1 MKRFFNGLTLS
12 IIFGIIFTLL
22 RKSLDI
28 YLYIP
33 GMDSLFP
40 IIFLSY
46 ILILVMIGIYL
57 NNPIFGILCG
67 LVSLFSKYLTEITT
81 LKFDGTPIVTFTDKL
96 YPNLNFE
103 NLNILLTPIIFSILY
118 FLLSKID
125 SEKREKIHN
134 PLISLILLIAIFLGF
149 FLNYYYLEDS
159 IYLLPLTSFIL
170 GLISF
175 NLVLSLTSGI
185 FFGISFSF
193 FNLLILKFKGD
204 LALMFSEPYNLIP
217 YTITVLIFTIVVTV
231 LSSYV
236 FYIIF
241 SVLKGRRIS
250 AKVKGLEEKG
260 VKEETPALQKEQ
272 SQKTEGG
279 NDEKV
284 RDDDDLQAKSQ

>member
-57 NNPIFGILCG
+57 NNPIFGIICG

-125 SEKREKIHN
+125 SEKKRE
-134 PLISLILLIAIFLGF
+134 
-149 FLNYYYLEDS
+149 
-159 IYLLPLTSFIL
+159 
-170 GLISF
+170 
-175 NLVLSLTSGI
+175 
-185 FFGISFSF
+185 
-193 FNLLILKFKGD
+193 
-204 LALMFSEPYNLIP
+204 
-217 YTITVLIFTIVVTV
+217 
-231 LSSYV
+231 
-236 FYIIF
+236 
-241 SVLKGRRIS
+241 
-250 AKVKGLEEKG
+250 
-260 VKEETPALQKEQ
+260 
-272 SQKTEGG
+272 SQ
-279 NDEKV
+279 
-284 RDDDDLQAKSQ
+284 